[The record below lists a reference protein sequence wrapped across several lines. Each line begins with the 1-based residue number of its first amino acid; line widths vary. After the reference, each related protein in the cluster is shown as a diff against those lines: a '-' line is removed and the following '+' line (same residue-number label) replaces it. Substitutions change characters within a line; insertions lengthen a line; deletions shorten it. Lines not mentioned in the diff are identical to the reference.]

1 MFAFPRRPLAIG
13 ALVLA
18 APAVMLA
25 QTASGSATGRAV
37 VASAITPADIS
48 AWKSIR
54 GTTLSNDGA
63 WFAYTVAPNEGDA
76 EVVIRQTM
84 SGGKEHRFPIG
95 EAPAPAGGPPGS
107 GGGNATLQL
116 SGNGKWAAMLVYPTA
131 ADQKR
136 MRRERRAVQSKVR
149 LVNLTTGEAREFDK
163 IRRFSFGG
171 DSPKWVAMQAYA
183 PEAAGGGGGG
193 AGTGGGLPGPG
204 APGMGGNPMAGG
216 AGRVEGTDLLLHE
229 LGTNASFNVGNVG
242 DFAFDDSGRWLS
254 YTIDARDQ
262 LGNGVQLRDLASG
275 TVKSIDAGKALYR
288 RLAWTDSFPAFA
300 YLKGTIDSAATD
312 TMWTAAAVAR
322 VGTPTQQIIS
332 VGNGATAAL
341 PAGMEVS
348 PERTPRWLEQ
358 MDGVV
363 IGLRVATPPVPKSEQ
378 LDDDDR
384 PSLILWHSKDARLQS
399 MQIVQE
405 NADKSF
411 SFLATY
417 LPATQRVLQLTDDV
431 VRTGTLGARDRYVLG
446 TDNQAYERQS
456 SYDGVPRRD
465 LYLIDARTGTRTLVK
480 KELRGTSTLSPD
492 GQSVLFWDD
501 GNFHAYN
508 VATKA
513 IANLTAGAPVSFID
527 TEDDHNVDRP
537 STNVVGWSKDG
548 RFALISDNYD
558 VWRIGMA
565 GKSWANLTVNGRATR
580 TRYTRVINTDPR
592 ERHIDLAKPVYMAAM
607 QARTKKEAIVRID
620 PAKAGAVA
628 ITGWRDARHA
638 PMKARDAELWVSSI
652 QTSTRFPD
660 YWRVSFGNGAIV
672 DSVRLSDAN
681 PNLNGVAWSAGSRL
695 VNYVTEKG
703 DSLQGALYL
712 PAGYE
717 QGKQY
722 PTLVFI
728 YELQSDNLNSF
739 YSPNFSSSPNA
750 LIGVHNSRG
759 YAVFLPDIVY
769 KINDPGMSA
778 VWSVVPAVKA
788 AIKTGIV
795 DSANVG
801 LHGHSWGGY
810 QTAFLIGQTNIFK
823 SAVAGAPLTDMVSM
837 YSSVY
842 WNSGSTNQGIF
853 QSSQGR
859 FKGNFLDNKDA
870 YERNSP
876 NRFADKVKTPLII
889 LHDDKD
895 GAVDFN
901 QGITFYNTLRQLDK
915 DVILL
920 EYVGE
925 NHGLAQLKNRKDYD
939 LRLMEYWD
947 SYLKGEKAP
956 EWLAKGIPRLKLD
969 EHLREQKKKLEAK
982 KIAML
987 TSGVSCCSIR
997 DARSANSRSTPR
1009 SRRS

>member
-1 MFAFPRRPLAIG
+1 MFVFPRRPLAIG
-13 ALVLA
+13 ALLLTAPTVL
-18 APAVMLA
+18 LA
-25 QTASGSATGRAV
+25 QSTGATPGTRGGA
-37 VASAITPADIS
+37 ARAITPTDIS

-54 GTTLSNDGA
+54 GATLSNDGA

-76 EVVIRQTM
+76 EVVIRQTA
-84 SGGKEHRFPIG
+84 SGGKEHRFSVG
-95 EAPAPAGGPPGS
+95 EAPAAAGGPPG
-107 GGGNATLQL
+107 GGGGTAALQL
-116 SGNGKWAAMLVYPTA
+116 SGDGQWAAMLVYPKA

-136 MRRERRAVQSKVR
+136 MRRERRAVQSKLR
-149 LVNLTTGEAREFDK
+149 LVNLGTGEAREFDK

-171 DSPKWVAMQAYA
+171 DSPKWVALQAYA
-183 PEAAGGGGGG
+183 PEAGGGGGG
-193 AGTGGGLPGPG
+193 AGGGGGLPGAG
-204 APGMGGNPMAGG
+204 APGMGGNPIGG
-216 AGRVEGTDLLLHE
+216 GGGRVDGTDLLLHE
-229 LGTNASFNVGNVG
+229 LGTNAQFNVGNVG
-242 DFAFDDSGRWLS
+242 DFAFDDKGRWLS

-288 RLAWTDSFPAFA
+288 RLAWTDTFPAFA

-312 TMWTAAAVAR
+312 TTWSAAAVSR
-322 VGTPTQQIIS
+322 VGSPAQQMIA
-332 VGNGATAAL
+332 VGNGGTAAL
-341 PAGMEVS
+341 PTGMEVS

-358 MDGVV
+358 MDGLA
-363 IGLRVATPPVPKSEQ
+363 IGLRVATPPVPKGEQ

-417 LPATQRVLQLTDDV
+417 LPATQKVVQLTDDV

-456 SYDGVPRRD
+456 SYDGVQRRD
-465 LYLIDARTGTRTLVK
+465 LYLIDARTGTRVLVQK
-480 KELRGTSTLSPD
+480 DLRGTSSLSPD
-492 GQSVLFWDD
+492 GKAVLFWDD
-501 GNFHAYN
+501 GNFQAYD

-513 IANLTAGAPVSFID
+513 IANVTAGAPVSFID

-537 STNVVGWSKDG
+537 STNIVGWSKDG

-565 GKSWANLTVNGRATR
+565 GKSWTNLTGNGRATR

-592 ERHIDLAKPVYMAAM
+592 ERNIDLAKPVYMAAM
-607 QARTKKEAIVRID
+607 QALTKKEAIVRID

-628 ITGWRDARHA
+628 VTGWRDARHA
-638 PMKARDAELWVSSI
+638 PMKARDAEVWVSSI

-660 YWRVSFGNGAIV
+660 YWRVSFGSGAIA

-717 QGKQY
+717 EGKKY

-788 AIKTGIV
+788 AIKTGVV

-956 EWLAKGIPRLKLD
+956 EWLAKGIPRLKLE
-969 EHLREQKKKLEAK
+969 EHLREQKKKLEGK
-982 KIAML
+982 KIAM
-987 TSGVSCCSIR
+987 
-997 DARSANSRSTPR
+997 
-1009 SRRS
+1009 